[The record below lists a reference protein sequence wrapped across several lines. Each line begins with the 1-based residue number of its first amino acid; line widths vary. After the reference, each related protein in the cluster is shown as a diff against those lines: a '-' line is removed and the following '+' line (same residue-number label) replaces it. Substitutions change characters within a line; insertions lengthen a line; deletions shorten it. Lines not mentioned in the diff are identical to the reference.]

1 MFFVVVLLVTSILYG
16 YVGARVIAP
25 FDISG
30 SGLLI
35 FWAIVIFLAIT
46 PISGM
51 VLRIRGSENAFNDI
65 LLSVGF
71 TGMGIFA
78 LAFVTFLVRDLSWI
92 TGSISMKI
100 FSYFSNQESQSF
112 QMDPERRQFLLMSMN
127 IAIVGFTGLLGG
139 FGLFQATRRPNIIK
153 QPITINTLP
162 ESLNGLRIV
171 QISDLHIGPT
181 IKADYARTVVN
192 LVNELNADLIFFT
205 GDMVDGSVDHL
216 TNDVEPL
223 REMKAKH
230 GKYFVT
236 GNHEYYS
243 GADRWVEKVRELG
256 MTPLMNEHVILN
268 IDGASL
274 AIAGVTDLMAHRVI
288 KSHQSDPQKAVAGI
302 PGKIPTLLLAHQPG
316 SADQTNGLKIDLM
329 LSGHTHGGQFIPF
342 NLALA
347 RIEKYSA
354 GLYQHGEMQVYVNR
368 GTGYWG
374 PPLRLGIPSEITL
387 VELHSKQ
394 KNLS

>member
-1 MFFVVVLLVTSILYG
+1 VFVVVVLLVTSILYG

-30 SGLLI
+30 PGLLI
-35 FWAIVIFLAIT
+35 FWGIVIFLAIT

-51 VLRIRGSENAFNDI
+51 VLRIRGSENTFNDI
-65 LLSVGF
+65 LLWVGF
-71 TGMGIFA
+71 TGMGIFS

-92 TGSISMKI
+92 TGSLSIKLI
-100 FSYFSNQESQSF
+100 SYFSDQESQSF

-171 QISDLHIGPT
+171 QVSDLHIGPT

-268 IDGASL
+268 IDGESL

-302 PGKIPTLLLAHQPG
+302 PGNIPTLLLAHQPG

-347 RIEKYSA
+347 RIEKYPA

-394 KNLS
+394 KSLS